1 MRNPILRFPVDNA
14 EYTRHRVLRE
24 AVRQLER
31 AEIYLTAVSD
41 MEIEDRAASRA
52 LNQLRVDARDLR
64 RHLSTEPESPIA

>member
-1 MRNPILRFPVDNA
+1 MRNPILRFSVDNA
-14 EYTRHRVLRE
+14 EYTHRRLLRE

-31 AEIYLTAVSD
+31 AEIYLAAVSD